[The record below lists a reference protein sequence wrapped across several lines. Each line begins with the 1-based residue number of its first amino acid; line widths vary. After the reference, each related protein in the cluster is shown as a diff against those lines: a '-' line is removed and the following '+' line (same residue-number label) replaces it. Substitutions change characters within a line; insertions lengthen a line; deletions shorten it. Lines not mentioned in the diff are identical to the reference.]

1 MAESVEE
8 RRTITLLLAA
18 GLAGLLLV
26 SSSST
31 ANARNDTPAPFVIVS
46 DKVVGGVRMLV
57 TLDEATTVLGGPD
70 RTRRLNNYECR
81 ASWRGMSLTLLFL
94 DLSNADP
101 CHEGGLVTATA
112 TSPKWRT
119 AKGLRIGDSVARLRS
134 LYRGATFHRASY
146 RGWWLITRRTCPTT
160 GSVPYPG
167 LLARTINRRVSV
179 FVVVVAA
186 CE

>member
-1 MAESVEE
+1 MIS
-8 RRTITLLLAA
+8 LLLAA

-26 SSSST
+26 SSST
-31 ANARNDTPAPFVIVS
+31 RANARNNTAAQFVIVS
-46 DKVVGGVRMLV
+46 DRVVGGVRMLA
-57 TLDEATTVLGGPD
+57 TLDDATAVLGAPD

-81 ASWRGMSLTLLFL
+81 AGWRGMSLTLRFL
-94 DLSNADP
+94 DLSTADP
-101 CHEGGLVTATA
+101 CHQGGLVTATA
-112 TSPKWRT
+112 TSAKWRT

-134 LYRGATFHRASY
+134 LYRAATFHRASY

-160 GSVPYPG
+160 GSQPYPG

-179 FVVVVAA
+179 FVVGVAA